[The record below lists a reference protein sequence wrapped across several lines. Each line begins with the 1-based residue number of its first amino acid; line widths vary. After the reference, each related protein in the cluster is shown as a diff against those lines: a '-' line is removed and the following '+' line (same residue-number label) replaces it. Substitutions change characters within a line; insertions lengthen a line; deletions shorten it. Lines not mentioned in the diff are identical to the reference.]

1 MRGRG
6 VKGNQFITGHYS
18 NSKNLR
24 NKYKSIN
31 KKGKQTG
38 DAGYAAAFSASITS
52 RLWGVITCSSL
63 FIKHSVW
70 YFVNRNSLFMCGI
83 SLFIFGIRYGAPFVY
98 PNLCNVFWI
107 FNEIVILIYKKT
119 RAKFFEYLL
128 HHNLCNVFL
137 VNVYL
142 RNTFLLF

>member
-1 MRGRG
+1 MQQFSDFCGG
-6 VKGNQFITGHYS
+6 GGLKSNQFITGHYS

-52 RLWGVITCSSL
+52 RPWGVITCSSL

-70 YFVNRNSLFMCGI
+70 FFVIHFSCAVFRYSYLVFVMERRLCTLI
-83 SLFIFGIRYGAPFVY
+83 CAMFFG
-98 PNLCNVFWI
+98 C
-107 FNEIVILIYKKT
+107 LIK
-119 RAKFFEYLL
+119 
-128 HHNLCNVFL
+128 
-137 VNVYL
+137 
-142 RNTFLLF
+142 